1 MRRHESVRGS
11 PGAGRG
17 HSTWRFR
24 RAGRRVGWYLSDAEE
39 EGESI
44 CLSPDGME
52 GMKMRTE
59 PSVEA
64 LNEHPNWGNL
74 GYWVLVA

>member
-1 MRRHESVRGS
+1 M
-11 PGAGRG
+11 
-17 HSTWRFR
+17 
-24 RAGRRVGWYLSDAEE
+24 GWYLSDAEE

-52 GMKMRTE
+52 RMKRRTE